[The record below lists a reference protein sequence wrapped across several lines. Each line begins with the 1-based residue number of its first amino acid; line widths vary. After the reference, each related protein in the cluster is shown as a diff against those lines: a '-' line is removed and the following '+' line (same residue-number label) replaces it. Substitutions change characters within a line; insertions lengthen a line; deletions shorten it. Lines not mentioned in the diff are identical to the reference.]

1 VISLIFGVFIFPRNK
16 DINMRKLFNLKLDKR
31 TAWNIAKI
39 PFIICIRTPVV
50 LFFIG
55 VAWVYGW
62 SDTIYDKLPGW
73 DR

>member
-1 VISLIFGVFIFPRNK
+1 
-16 DINMRKLFNLKLDKR
+16 MRKLFNLKLDKR